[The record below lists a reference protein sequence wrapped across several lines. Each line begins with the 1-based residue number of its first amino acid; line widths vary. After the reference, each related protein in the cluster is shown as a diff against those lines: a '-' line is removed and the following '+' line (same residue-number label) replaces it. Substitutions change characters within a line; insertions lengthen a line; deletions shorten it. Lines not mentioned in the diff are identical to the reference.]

1 MRARKK
7 RLRAD
12 IGDVEKD
19 FFTEPNGPIGSS
31 LAPQEI
37 DQFEDL
43 DREYRVLG
51 PELVARRVRLRRI
64 VAGIVGV
71 ASVVSVL
78 VGVRLALQSSR
89 AESAAPILAAQPAVA
104 SIDVPMDT
112 PIPPPAAPVAAPQ
125 EEPAADSIAKSSD
138 EDDNA
143 PALDVARARQAKNRV
158 LLAIEQGRYS
168 QAITLGRTAIDAD
181 PADAEIYL
189 LLGTA
194 LQETGQW
201 KRAAQVFSECSG
213 KAKRG
218 PVGECMS
225 LTRR

>member
-7 RLRAD
+7 SFRAD
-12 IGDVEKD
+12 ISDAEKE
-19 FFTEPNGPIGSS
+19 FFTGPNGPIGSS

-64 VAGIVGV
+64 VAGIVGI

-89 AESAAPILAAQPAVA
+89 AEPAAPILAAQPAVA

-112 PIPPPAAPVAAPQ
+112 PIPPPAAPSAAPQ
-125 EEPAADSIAKSSD
+125 TEQTADPVAESHDNDDVPAVAASD
-138 EDDNA
+138 
-143 PALDVARARQAKNRV
+143 ARQAKYRA
-158 LLAIEQGRYS
+158 LLAIEQGRYH

-181 PADAEIYL
+181 PADAENYL

-201 KRAAQVFSECSG
+201 KRAAQVFSECAR

-218 PVGECMS
+218 AVGECIS